1 MKQCNNRSEL
11 LRKVQET
18 GFACVDMNLY
28 LDNHP
33 EDKNAINVYNSL
45 VNDFAQARCAYESK
59 YGPLTNF
66 GYAPSQYPWQWICQP
81 WPWDREFNA

>member
-1 MKQCNNRSEL
+1 MKQCSNRSEL
-11 LRKVQET
+11 LRRVQET

-45 VNDFAQARCAYESK
+45 VNDFAQARCAYVILLYFYK
-59 YGPLTNF
+59 IKRLQITYL
-66 GYAPSQYPWQWICQP
+66 
-81 WPWDREFNA
+81 